1 MSNCLFSAHLAAPG
15 PFDGGVGTRK
25 KRIFVTP
32 DTEEGRRQFYYQ
44 NHESAR
50 NTPGQPLTRRRP
62 LMRTLL
68 VIAVAAI
75 VSFTVWSTTATIA
88 KQHGTLAID
97 PVGMMSTTNN
107 LPTEQYD
114 SF

>member
-1 MSNCLFSAHLAAPG
+1 
-15 PFDGGVGTRK
+15 
-25 KRIFVTP
+25 
-32 DTEEGRRQFYYQ
+32 
-44 NHESAR
+44 
-50 NTPGQPLTRRRP
+50 
-62 LMRTLL
+62 MRTLL
-68 VIAVAAI
+68 IIAVAAI

-97 PVGMMSTTNN
+97 PVGMMSTVNN